1 MMIRLQHSHD
11 TQVPTIHSPSPLPSP
26 QGRGSIPASRL
37 ANRDV
42 QEIAIRVPG
51 DSLSSGE
58 RVGMRGNRSCGFRW
72 VQLLPEAPIAR
83 RLAVAF
89 AFTALLA
96 SVLSAIPAQAA
107 TAAADS
113 QSSPANKERALI
125 SLLRSNAPPAE
136 KAVACKQLAIYGSKD
151 AVPALAPLLSDP
163 HLASWAR
170 IALEAIPGPAPEAA
184 LRSAMGKL
192 QGNLLVGVIN
202 SIAVRRDSKAVSG
215 LVKKLKAA
223 DADVASA
230 AAVALG
236 RIGGDKAAK
245 ALSQSLASVPAAVR
259 PAVAEGCVLCAEQL
273 LAQGK
278 PSDAIKLYDT
288 VRVAP
293 VPRQKMLEAT
303 RGAILARQSA
313 GLPLLL
319 EQLRSPD
326 KALFGIGLRTAREL
340 PGRAVTEA
348 LAAELPRTT
357 PDRQSFLLLALADR
371 TDDAVLPAVLA
382 AAGSGPQKLRLTAVG
397 ILDRLG
403 NPASVPVLLTAAA
416 DSDADLPQAALAA
429 LARLSGNEV
438 DAILMERLPASIG
451 KARQVLILLAG
462 QRHLEGALPLIVPS
476 GEDPD
481 AGVRAAAVQAIG
493 ILGDDKQVAGL
504 AKLLQ
509 STQSTKE
516 RADIEMALL
525 AISGRTGARA
535 VPSLLPLAQDSDSA
549 VRIIALRV
557 LASAGGPDAL
567 TAVKSAVDD
576 KDGSVQD
583 EAVRTLSTW
592 PNNWP
597 EDSGVAEPLL
607 ALAGSGGKTSRQVLA
622 LRGYLQ
628 YVQGDKQLKDD
639 DKVSK
644 VTDVLALLQ
653 RPEEKRLAIAAI
665 GGIPNARAL
674 ELLAT
679 FAAELAIAE
688 DASSAIVK
696 LAGGKLPGVSKE
708 QRQKALQ
715 AAVENST
722 SAETK
727 KKAGELLKAT
737 Q

>member
-1 MMIRLQHSHD
+1 MMTRLQHFHD
-11 TQVPTIHSPSPLPSP
+11 TQVPTIHSPSPQPSP
-26 QGRGSIPASRL
+26 RGRGSIPSSRL

-42 QEIAIRVPG
+42 QEIARRFPG

-58 RVGMRGNRSCGFRW
+58 RAGVRGNRSCGFRW

-96 SVLSAIPAQAA
+96 CVLSAIPAHAA
-107 TAAADS
+107 AAAADS
-113 QSSPANKERALI
+113 QTSPANKERALI

-192 QGNLLVGVIN
+192 QGNLLIGVIN

-245 ALSQSLASVPAAVR
+245 ALSRSLASASAALR

-288 VRVAP
+288 VRAAP

-371 TDDAVLPAVLA
+371 SDDAVLPAVVA

-403 NPASVPVLLTAAA
+403 NPAGVPVLLIAAA
-416 DSDADLPQAALAA
+416 DSDADLAPAALAA

-438 DAILMERLPASIG
+438 DATLMERLPASAG
-451 KARQVLILLAG
+451 KPRQVLILLAG

-476 GEDPD
+476 DEDPD
-481 AGVRAAAVQAIG
+481 AGVRAAAEQAIG

-535 VPSLLPLAQDSDSA
+535 VPSLLPLAQDSDSS
-549 VRIIALRV
+549 VRLIALRV
-557 LASAGGPDAL
+557 LASAGGPAAL
-567 TAVKSAVDD
+567 GAVKSAVDD
-576 KDGSVQD
+576 KDQSVQD

-607 ALAGSGGKTSRQVLA
+607 ALARSSGKTSRQVLA

-628 YVQGDKQLKDD
+628 YVQSDKQLKDD

-665 GGIPNARAL
+665 GGIPNARVL
-674 ELLAT
+674 ELLSA
-679 FAAELAIAE
+679 FAAEPPIAE

-715 AAVENST
+715 VAVENST